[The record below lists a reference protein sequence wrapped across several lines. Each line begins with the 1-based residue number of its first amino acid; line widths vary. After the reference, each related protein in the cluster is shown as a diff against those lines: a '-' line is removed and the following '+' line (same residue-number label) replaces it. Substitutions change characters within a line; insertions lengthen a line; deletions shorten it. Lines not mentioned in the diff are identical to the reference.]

1 MMEPTLDKLKRAMH
15 PHLKGKLENAE
26 TIYGDVLESE
36 MENADANHLLG
47 LIRSEQDKSEEAIF
61 LIEKAIGINN
71 RAAPFHHNIARIYRR
86 MDRLDDAEREFRPAI
101 ELKSDYGEAYQGLGE
116 MVKFSAGDPIEQKI
130 LAQLDVPKLP
140 AKVRHYFNFAAGKFY
155 DDVGD
160 YDRAFAHYTKGNNE
174 AGRTFDSLKFR
185 QQTKGA
191 IYVYGK
197 ACVGLNK
204 DAGVDTEQ
212 PTFIVG
218 MPRSG
223 TTLVE
228 QILASHS
235 EVYGAGELNDLKV
248 VAAMG
253 ESLSKVRQ
261 PFPNYIS
268 GLPRSGYS
276 ALANQ
281 YLDRVNQLTD
291 GGKYE
296 RIVDKHPLNF
306 QFVGLIFH
314 MFPNAKIIHTTRNP
328 FDTCLSCFFQ
338 NFTKGQNY
346 SFDLIKLSHFYNDY
360 RRLMEHW
367 DLMFPGKILTVR
379 YEDVLENLES
389 ETRRMLE
396 FCDLS
401 FQEQCL
407 DYHKTERMVKTASFM
422 QVRRPIYKTSKNR
435 WRNYA
440 NHLDEVARILGV
452 SLEIRSS

>member
-1 MMEPTLDKLKRAMH
+1 
-15 PHLKGKLENAE
+15 
-26 TIYGDVLESE
+26 
-36 MENADANHLLG
+36 
-47 LIRSEQDKSEEAIF
+47 
-61 LIEKAIGINN
+61 
-71 RAAPFHHNIARIYRR
+71 
-86 MDRLDDAEREFRPAI
+86 
-101 ELKSDYGEAYQGLGE
+101 
-116 MVKFSAGDPIEQKI
+116 
-130 LAQLDVPKLP
+130 
-140 AKVRHYFNFAAGKFY
+140 
-155 DDVGD
+155 
-160 YDRAFAHYTKGNNE
+160 
-174 AGRTFDSLKFR
+174 
-185 QQTKGA
+185 
-191 IYVYGK
+191 
-197 ACVGLNK
+197 
-204 DAGVDTEQ
+204 
-212 PTFIVG
+212 
-218 MPRSG
+218 
-223 TTLVE
+223 
-228 QILASHS
+228 
-235 EVYGAGELNDLKV
+235 
-248 VAAMG
+248 
-253 ESLSKVRQ
+253 
-261 PFPNYIS
+261 
-268 GLPRSGYS
+268 
-276 ALANQ
+276 
-281 YLDRVNQLTD
+281 
-291 GGKYE
+291 
-296 RIVDKHPLNF
+296 
-306 QFVGLIFH
+306 